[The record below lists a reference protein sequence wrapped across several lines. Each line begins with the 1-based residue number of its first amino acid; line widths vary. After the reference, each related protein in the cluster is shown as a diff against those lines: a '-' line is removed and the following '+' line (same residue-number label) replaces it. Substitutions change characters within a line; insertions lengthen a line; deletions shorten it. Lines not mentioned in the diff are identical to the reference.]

1 MKTIIFVRDMKT
13 EDQADRIR
21 VALEDTR
28 VEYKVALESGA
39 VVIEGSN
46 DLVYAAKTAIREA
59 GFTSSIENKKQSAE
73 DALFFWLDRS
83 SASPLFSQKSA
94 HLAVKK

>member
-21 VALEDTR
+21 AALEGTR

-59 GFTSSIENKKQSAE
+59 GFTIQ
-73 DALFFWLDRS
+73 
-83 SASPLFSQKSA
+83 
-94 HLAVKK
+94 

>member
-13 EDQADRIR
+13 EAQADRIR

-46 DLVYAAKTAIREA
+46 DLVYLSLIHILPPTQLVAVWKIL
-59 GFTSSIENKKQSAE
+59 SA
-73 DALFFWLDRS
+73 LKPS
-83 SASPLFSQKSA
+83 
-94 HLAVKK
+94 

>member
-21 VALEDTR
+21 AALEDTR

-39 VVIEGSN
+39 VVIEGSWYTP
-46 DLVYAAKTAIREA
+46 LRP
-59 GFTSSIENKKQSAE
+59 
-73 DALFFWLDRS
+73 RS
-83 SASPLFSQKSA
+83 GKRDSQFNRK
-94 HLAVKK
+94 